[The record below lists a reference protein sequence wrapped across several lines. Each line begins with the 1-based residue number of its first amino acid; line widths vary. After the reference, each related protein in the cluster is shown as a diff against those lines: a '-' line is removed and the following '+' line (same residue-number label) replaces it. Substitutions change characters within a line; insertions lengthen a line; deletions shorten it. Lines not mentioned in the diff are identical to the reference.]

1 MKIVSLVLIFG
12 VLAAAGFWYIT
23 ENDRADRAENYR
35 RQQEQQAKKEA
46 LEREREE
53 KQRAEDERIRKERA
67 ASLAKEDA
75 VRLFLNYID
84 REEERLKDE
93 TDELKIKLEKVDI
106 DQNSMSEE
114 LQAIEHANAV
124 RVASAEKRKEQQRD
138 KIERVL
144 ALLRSPTLNR
154 LARTYCGEDL
164 AALRSRFEGE
174 VQKIKDVDD
183 KYQKRFR
190 DNLKRYEDAIVGVDE
205 TVNRKLKAARA
216 KYDAVSKGMDSQR
229 LPRLKS
235 QLAEIE
241 REIQKIN
248 ERIQGKRNPPRYDVE
263 RRERLQQQQI
273 LLQNQIAQFEDVG
286 GLAAADIAHMEAT
299 EAETEA
305 RRKFD
310 TAGKALTLDN
320 TAALAERDYE
330 QDIYNLA
337 MRYEEASLD
346 KIRDAMQRCRELRGL
361 QLEQAA
367 KKLAFLKKSSANVD
381 FLNAQEVEEMRK
393 KVAKTIGEEMQEGGL
408 K

>member
-12 VLAAAGFWYIT
+12 VLAAAAFWYIT

-35 RQQEQQAKKEA
+35 RQQEQQAKEEA

-53 KQRAEDERIRKERA
+53 RQRAEDERIRKERA
-67 ASLAKEDA
+67 AALAKEDA

-84 REEERLKDE
+84 REEARLKDE
-93 TDELKIKLEKVDI
+93 TEELKIKLEKVDI

-114 LQAIEHANAV
+114 LQAIERANAV

-164 AALRSRFEGE
+164 SVLRSRFEGE

-190 DNLKRYEDAIVGVDE
+190 DNLKRYEDAVAGADE
-205 TVNRKLKAARA
+205 VVNRKLKTARA
-216 KYDAVSKGMDSQR
+216 KYEAVSKGMDSQR
-229 LPRLKS
+229 LPKLKA
-235 QLAEIE
+235 QLAVVE
-241 REIQKIN
+241 REIARISGKKIPS
-248 ERIQGKRNPPRYDVE
+248 EWDKRDIV
-263 RRERLQQQQI
+263 RLQQQEI
-273 LLQNQIAQFEDVG
+273 LLQNQIAQFEDMG

-310 TAGKALTLDN
+310 RAGKALTLDN

-346 KIRDAMQRCRELRGL
+346 KIRGAMHHCRELRGL
-361 QLEQAA
+361 QLEQAE

-393 KVAKTIGEEMQEGGL
+393 KVVKTISEEMLEGGL

>member
-1 MKIVSLVLIFG
+1 MKTVFLVLIIG
-12 VLAAAGFWYIT
+12 GLAAAGFWYIT
-23 ENDRADRAENYR
+23 ENDRADKAEAYR
-35 RQQEQQAKKEA
+35 RHQAEIAKREA
-46 LEREREE
+46 EE
-53 KQRAEDERIRKERA
+53 KERLARQKEEDDRLRKERA
-67 ASLAKEDA
+67 EAMAKEDA

-93 TDELKIKLEKVDI
+93 TEELKIKLEKVDI

-114 LQAIEHANAV
+114 LQSIERANAV
-124 RVASAEKRKEQQRD
+124 RVASVAKRKEQQRD

-164 AALRSRFEGE
+164 VALRSRFEGE

-190 DNLKRYEDAIVGVDE
+190 DNLKRYEDAVAGADE
-205 TVNRKLKAARA
+205 AVNRKLKTARA
-216 KYDAVSKGMDSQR
+216 KYDTVIKGMDSNR
-229 LPRLKS
+229 LPKLKA
-235 QLAEIE
+235 QLSAVENEIA
-241 REIQKIN
+241 KIN
-248 ERIQGKRNPPRYDVE
+248 KKKSPSEWDKRN
-263 RRERLQQQQI
+263 RERLQQQQI

-361 QLEQAA
+361 QLEQAE
-367 KKLAFLKKSSANVD
+367 KKLAFLKKSSVNVD

-393 KVAKTIGEEMQEGGL
+393 KVVKTISEEMLEGGS

>member
-93 TDELKIKLEKVDI
+93 TEELKIKLEKVDI

-114 LQAIEHANAV
+114 LQAIERANAV
-124 RVASAEKRKEQQRD
+124 RVASAERRKEQQRD

-164 AALRSRFEGE
+164 SALRSRFEGE

-190 DNLKRYEDAIVGVDE
+190 DNLKRYEDAVAGADE
-205 TVNRKLKAARA
+205 VVNRKLKTARA
-216 KYDAVSKGMDSQR
+216 KYEAVTKGMDSQR
-229 LPRLKS
+229 LPKLKA
-235 QLAEIE
+235 QLAVVE
-241 REIQKIN
+241 REIA
-248 ERIQGKRNPPRYDVE
+248 RISGKKSPSKWDKRDI
-263 RRERLQQQQI
+263 ERLQQQQI

-346 KIRDAMQRCRELRGL
+346 KIRDAMQRSRELRGL
-361 QLEQAA
+361 QLEQAE
-367 KKLAFLKKSSANVD
+367 KKRAFLKKSSVNVD

-393 KVAKTIGEEMQEGGL
+393 KVAKTISEEMLEGGL

>member
-1 MKIVSLVLIFG
+1 MKIVWLVLVIGGF
-12 VLAAAGFWYIT
+12 VAAGFWYIT

-35 RQQEQQAKKEA
+35 RQQVQQAKEEA
-46 LEREREE
+46 RQREE
-53 KQRAEDERIRKERA
+53 EERQRAEDERMRKERA
-67 ASLAKEDA
+67 AALAKEDA

-84 REEERLKDE
+84 REEGRLKDE
-93 TDELKIKLEKVDI
+93 TEELKVQLEKIEV

-114 LQAIEHANAV
+114 LQAIERANAL

-154 LARTYCGEDL
+154 LSRTYRGEDL
-164 AALRSRFEGE
+164 SALRSKFEGE

-183 KYQKRFR
+183 RYQKRFR
-190 DNLKRYEDAIVGVDE
+190 DNLKRYEDAVAGADE
-205 TVNRKLKAARA
+205 IVNRKLKNARA
-216 KYDAVSKGMDSQR
+216 RYETVTKGMDSQR
-229 LPRLKS
+229 LPKLKA
-235 QLAEIE
+235 QLASVE
-241 REIQKIN
+241 REIARIN
-248 ERIQGKRNPPRYDVE
+248 GKKSQSKWDKRDL
-263 RRERLQQQQI
+263 ERLQNQQI

-286 GLAAADIAHMEAT
+286 GLAAADLAHMEAT

-310 TAGKALTLDN
+310 TAGKVLTLDN

-337 MRYEEASLD
+337 ERYETASLD
-346 KIRDAMQRCRELRGL
+346 KIRDAMQRCREWRGT
-361 QLEQAA
+361 QLEQAE
-367 KKLAFLKKSSANVD
+367 KKLAFLKKSSVNVD
-381 FLNAQEVEEMRK
+381 FLNAQEVEELRR
-393 KVAKTIGEEMQEGGL
+393 KVAKTISEEILEGGV

>member
-1 MKIVSLVLIFG
+1 MKVVCLVFILG

-35 RQQEQQAKKEA
+35 RQQEQQAKEEA
-46 LEREREE
+46 REREREE

-67 ASLAKEDA
+67 VALAKEDA
-75 VRLFLNYID
+75 VRLFLSYID
-84 REEERLKDE
+84 REESRLKDE
-93 TDELKIKLEKVDI
+93 TEELKIKLEKVDI

-114 LQAIEHANAV
+114 LQAIERANAV
-124 RVASAEKRKEQQRD
+124 RVASAEKRKEHQRD

-154 LARTYCGEDL
+154 LSRTYRGEDL
-164 AALRSRFEGE
+164 SALRSRFEGE

-183 KYQKRFR
+183 RYQKRFR
-190 DNLKRYEDAIVGVDE
+190 DNLKRYEDAVVGADE
-205 TVNRKLKAARA
+205 TVNRKLKVARA
-216 KYDAVSKGMDSQR
+216 KYEEVTKGMDNQR
-229 LPRLKS
+229 LPKLKA
-235 QLAEIE
+235 QLAAVE
-241 REIQKIN
+241 REIARIN
-248 ERIQGKRNPPRYDVE
+248 GKKSQSNWDKRDLN
-263 RRERLQQQQI
+263 RLQQQQI

-305 RRKFD
+305 RRRFD

-346 KIRDAMQRCRELRGL
+346 RIREAMQRCRELQGAMLL
-361 QLEQAA
+361 QA
-367 KKLAFLKKSSANVD
+367 KKKLEFLKKSSVNVD
-381 FLNAQEVEEMRK
+381 FLNAEEVEAMRK
-393 KVAKTIGEEMQEGGL
+393 KVAKTISEEMMEGGSR
-408 K
+408 

>member
-12 VLAAAGFWYIT
+12 VLAAAGFWYVT

-35 RQQEQQAKKEA
+35 RQQEQRAKEEA

-53 KQRAEDERIRKERA
+53 RQRAEDEQIRKERA

-93 TDELKIKLEKVDI
+93 TEELKIKLEKVDI

-124 RVASAEKRKEQQRD
+124 RAASAEKRKEQQRD

-190 DNLKRYEDAIVGVDE
+190 DNLKRYEDAVADADE
-205 TVNRKLKAARA
+205 AVNRKLKVARA
-216 KYDAVSKGMDSQR
+216 KYDTVIKGMDSNR
-229 LPRLKS
+229 LPKLKA
-235 QLAEIE
+235 QLSAVEHEIE
-241 REIQKIN
+241 KIN
-248 ERIQGKRNPPRYDVE
+248 EKKSPSEWDKRN
-263 RRERLQQQQI
+263 RERLQQQQI

-286 GLAAADIAHMEAT
+286 GLAAANIAHMEAT

-305 RRKFD
+305 RRRFD

-346 KIRDAMQRCRELRGL
+346 KIRGAMQRCRELRGL
-361 QLEQAA
+361 QLEQAE
-367 KKLAFLKKSSANVD
+367 KKLAFLKKSSVNVD

-393 KVAKTIGEEMQEGGL
+393 KVVKTISEEILEGGL

>member
-1 MKIVSLVLIFG
+1 MKTVFLVLIIG
-12 VLAAAGFWYIT
+12 GLAAAGFWYVT
-23 ENDRADRAENYR
+23 ENDRADKAEAYR
-35 RQQEQQAKKEA
+35 RHQAEVAK
-46 LEREREE
+46 RETEE
-53 KQRAEDERIRKERA
+53 KERLARQKEEDERLRKERTEA
-67 ASLAKEDA
+67 MAKEDA

-84 REEERLKDE
+84 REEERLKE
-93 TDELKIKLEKVDI
+93 EAEEAKIALEKIDVDQ
-106 DQNSMSEE
+106 DSLSEE
-114 LQAIEHANAV
+114 LQAIERANAA

-138 KIERVL
+138 KVERVL

-154 LARTYCGEDL
+154 LSRTYCGEDL

-190 DNLKRYEDAIVGVDE
+190 DNLKRYEDAVAGADE
-205 TVNRKLKAARA
+205 VVNRKLKTARA
-216 KYDAVSKGMDSQR
+216 KYEAVTKGMDSQR
-229 LPRLKS
+229 LPKLKA
-235 QLAEIE
+235 QLAVVE
-241 REIQKIN
+241 REIA
-248 ERIQGKRNPPRYDVE
+248 RISGKKSPSKWDKRDI
-263 RRERLQQQQI
+263 ERLQQQQI

-361 QLEQAA
+361 QLEQAE
-367 KKLAFLKKSSANVD
+367 KKLAFLKKSSVNVD

-393 KVAKTIGEEMQEGGL
+393 KVAKTIGEEMLEGGL

>member
-1 MKIVSLVLIFG
+1 MKVVSLVFILG
-12 VLAAAGFWYIT
+12 VLAAVGFWYIT

-35 RQQEQQAKKEA
+35 RQQEQQAKEEA
-46 LEREREE
+46 REREREE

-67 ASLAKEDA
+67 EALAKEDA

-84 REEERLKDE
+84 REESRLKDE
-93 TDELKIKLEKVDI
+93 AEELKIKLEKIDV

-114 LQAIEHANAV
+114 LQAIERANAV
-124 RVASAEKRKEQQRD
+124 RVASAEKRKEKQRD

-154 LARTYCGEDL
+154 LSRTYCGEDL
-164 AALRSRFEGE
+164 AALRGRFEGE

-183 KYQKRFR
+183 RYQKRR
-190 DNLKRYEDAIVGVDE
+190 CDNLKRYEEAIAGADE
-205 TVNRKLKAARA
+205 AVNRKLKIARA
-216 KYDAVSKGMDSQR
+216 KYEAVTKGMDSQR
-229 LPRLKS
+229 IPKLKA
-235 QLAEIE
+235 QLATVE
-241 REIQKIN
+241 REIARIN
-248 ERIQGKRNPPRYDVE
+248 GKKSQSKWDKRDV
-263 RRERLQQQQI
+263 ERLQQQQI

-310 TAGKALTLDN
+310 VAGKTLEQAD
-320 TAALAERDYE
+320 TAANREYIYERA
-330 QDIYNLA
+330 IYDKA
-337 MRYEEASLD
+337 SQFEADSLD
-346 KIRDAMQRCRELRGL
+346 RIRDAMQRYREMYSVMLVRA
-361 QLEQAA
+361 E

-393 KVAKTIGEEMQEGGL
+393 KVVKTIGEEMLEGGL

>member
-1 MKIVSLVLIFG
+1 MKIVWLVLVIGGF
-12 VLAAAGFWYIT
+12 VAAGFWYIT

-35 RQQEQQAKKEA
+35 RQQVQQAKEEA
-46 LEREREE
+46 RQREE
-53 KQRAEDERIRKERA
+53 AERQRAEDERMRKERA
-67 ASLAKEDA
+67 AALAKEDA

-84 REEERLKDE
+84 REEGRLKDE
-93 TDELKIKLEKVDI
+93 TEELKVQLEKIEV

-114 LQAIEHANAV
+114 LQAIERANAL

-154 LARTYCGEDL
+154 LSRTYRGEDL
-164 AALRSRFEGE
+164 SALRSKFEGE

-183 KYQKRFR
+183 RYQKRFR
-190 DNLKRYEDAIVGVDE
+190 DNLKRYEDAVAGADE
-205 TVNRKLKAARA
+205 IVNRKLKNARA
-216 KYDAVSKGMDSQR
+216 KYETVTKGMDSQR
-229 LPRLKS
+229 LPKLKA
-235 QLAEIE
+235 QLASVE
-241 REIQKIN
+241 REIARIN
-248 ERIQGKRNPPRYDVE
+248 GKKSQSKWDKRDL
-263 RRERLQQQQI
+263 ERLQNQQI

-286 GLAAADIAHMEAT
+286 GLAAADLAHMEAT

-310 TAGKALTLDN
+310 TAGKVLTLDN

-337 MRYEEASLD
+337 ERYETASLD
-346 KIRDAMQRCRELRGL
+346 KIRDAMQRCREWRGT
-361 QLEQAA
+361 QLEQAE
-367 KKLAFLKKSSANVD
+367 KKLAFLKKSSVNVD
-381 FLNAQEVEEMRK
+381 FLNAQEVEELRR
-393 KVAKTIGEEMQEGGL
+393 KVAKTISEEILEGGV

>member
-35 RQQEQQAKKEA
+35 RQQEQLAKDEA
-46 LEREREE
+46 REREKEE

-67 ASLAKEDA
+67 AALAKEDA

-93 TDELKIKLEKVDI
+93 TAELKIKLEKVDV
-106 DQNSMSEE
+106 DQNSMTEE
-114 LQAIEHANAV
+114 LQAIERANAV

-154 LARTYCGEDL
+154 LSRTYCGEDL

-190 DNLKRYEDAIVGVDE
+190 DNLKRYEDAVVGADE
-205 TVNRKLKAARA
+205 AVNRKLKAARA
-216 KYDAVSKGMDSQR
+216 KYEAVTKGMDSQR
-229 LPRLKS
+229 LPKLKA
-235 QLAEIE
+235 QLATVE
-241 REIQKIN
+241 REIARIN
-248 ERIQGKRNPPRYDVE
+248 GKKSQSKWDKRDV
-263 RRERLQQQQI
+263 ERLQQQQI

-320 TAALAERDYE
+320 TVALAERDYE

-346 KIRDAMQRCRELRGL
+346 KIREAMQRCRELRGL
-361 QLEQAA
+361 QLEQAE

-393 KVAKTIGEEMQEGGL
+393 KVVKTISEEMLEGGL